1 MIDRFD
7 PTSLGVV
14 RAEVE
19 AALAAISAK
28 HGIGLTLGKM
38 RYNPSGASFTAS
50 LEGQVE
56 ALANAEDLALMKRA
70 ADVFNIDLERE
81 ADTPDGKVKITGYR
95 PTARS
100 KRWIISVNGKDG
112 YVVDQKYVSHYF
124 KKADADVA

>member
-19 AALAAISAK
+19 AALSAISEK

-38 RYNPSGASFTAS
+38 RYNPSGSSFTAS
-50 LEGQVE
+50 LEGEVE
-56 ALANAEDLALMKRA
+56 AIAKAEDLALMKRA
-70 ADVFNIDLERE
+70 AETFNIDLDRE
-81 ADTPDGKVKITGYR
+81 ATTPDGKVKITGYR
-95 PTARS
+95 PAARS
-100 KRWIISVNGKDG
+100 KRWIVSVNGKDG